1 MVGRRGLME
10 SRWVGRNKV
19 VGNYRCPEWYGI
31 VADST
36 QRTGQKKNSG
46 DQGKEVVS
54 VGRRQIR

>member
-1 MVGRRGLME
+1 ME

-19 VGNYRCPEWYGI
+19 VGNYRCPVWYGI

-36 QRTGQKKNSG
+36 QRTVQKNSG

-54 VGRRQIR
+54 IGRRQIR